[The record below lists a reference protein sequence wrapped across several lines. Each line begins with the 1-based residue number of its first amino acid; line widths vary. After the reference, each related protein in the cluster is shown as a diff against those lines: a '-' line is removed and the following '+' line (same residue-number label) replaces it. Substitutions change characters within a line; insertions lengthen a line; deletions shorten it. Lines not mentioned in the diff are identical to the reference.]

1 MDGGSNLSEENPKR
15 VPKALYVFLEER
27 LKLSPIPFDSLQNDS
42 DWTFVIKLHTYIEA
56 SLNHLIVSH
65 FKDERLYPIISK
77 LDVSDQ
83 TKGKL
88 AFVKALDL
96 LPDEYRS
103 FIKQLSEIRNGLVH
117 KAENL
122 DYSLKKYVAKLD
134 KQQRENLW
142 KALESTFS
150 YIGKWE
156 PAILD
161 HIIKNMPRHALHI
174 GVSCIMLEINR
185 KTNS

>member
-1 MDGGSNLSEENPKR
+1 MDSGSNLSEENPNR
-15 VPKALYVFLEER
+15 LPKALYAFLEEK
-27 LKLSPIPFDSLQNDS
+27 LKLSPIPFDSLHNDS

-65 FKDERLYPIISK
+65 FKDDRLYQIISR
-77 LDVSDQ
+77 LEVSDQ

-88 AFVKALDL
+88 AFVKDLDL
-96 LPDEYRS
+96 LPEEYRS

-134 KQQRENLW
+134 KQQRKNLW
-142 KALESTFS
+142 NALASTFS

-156 PAILD
+156 PDILD
-161 HIIKNMPRHALHI
+161 NIIKNMPRLALHI
-174 GVSCIMLEINR
+174 GVSCIMLEISR